1 MKSNAS
7 QTLRLACLNLQNF
20 TQPPHASYEWEN
32 IYTPLQ
38 WQQKC
43 QWLQNLLS
51 DIASDVIACQEVF
64 SVDALQSLMA
74 SAGYPFTLASGEPV
88 LIDDHVFQKP
98 VQFLA
103 SRYPLK
109 LHTWPSPTLE
119 QNSLFPSSFSYSR
132 TPLLATVELPQ
143 LGNVRIVVCHLKSAR
158 ANNDLHDYPALAL
171 WQPAQQRGLEAAM
184 LWQQLLA
191 LYLEQPLPT
200 ILMGDFNDE
209 LASALLQPLLLSQA
223 TGTGLFRLQDAAA
236 LAGETTRTPTHYY
249 GAEGRVLD
257 YVLLSAEF
265 DPRQHLAKGSVCG
278 YQVYDE
284 HLVRPVFS
292 KDGYSSDHAAVIVD
306 LTYR

>member
-1 MKSNAS
+1 MTLHSG
-7 QTLRLACLNLQNF
+7 QTIRLASLNLQNF

-32 IYTPLQ
+32 IYAPWQ

-43 QWLQNLLS
+43 QWLQNLLT
-51 DIASDVIACQEVF
+51 DIAPDVFACQEVF
-64 SVDALQSLMA
+64 SVDALKELMA
-74 SAGYPFTLASGEPV
+74 TAGYPFWLVSGDPV

-98 VQFLA
+98 VQCLA
-103 SRYPLK
+103 SRYPLQQQA
-109 LHTWPSPTLE
+109 WPLPTFAE
-119 QNSLFPSSFSYSR
+119 NSGLPSSFSYSR

-143 LGNVRIVVCHLKSAR
+143 VGKVRLVVCHLKSAR
-158 ANNDLHDYPALAL
+158 ANSDLHDYPALAL

-200 ILMGDFNDE
+200 VLLGDLNDE
-209 LASALLQPLLLSQA
+209 LGSPLLQPLLLSQTA
-223 TGTGLFRLQDAAA
+223 GTGLFWLQDAAA

-249 GAEGRVLD
+249 GAQGRVLD

-265 DPRQHLAKGSVCG
+265 DPRQHVAKGMVSG

-284 HLVRPVFS
+284 HLVRPIFT

-306 LTYR
+306 LTCR